1 MAVALPSGEPPPAG
15 DARRHEYEGPVEVEV
30 EAADVEVEATR
41 LGDERRRAE
50 TGELMPTPAAA
61 RCVSRVKLRRKKSV
75 LRRVQHRTQFR
86 PLAAL

>member
-1 MAVALPSGEPPPAG
+1 MALPSGEPPPAG
-15 DARRHEYEGPVEVEV
+15 DARRHEYEGPVEVEG

-61 RCVSRVKLRRKKSV
+61 RCVSRVKETKEVSIKEGT
-75 LRRVQHRTQFR
+75 HGT
-86 PLAAL
+86 